1 MDIDTAAPQ
10 DRTKS
15 ARPTKIAKPRA
26 VLTSEQAVAIFK
38 LKPSG
43 SNAKLCTRSNM
54 VAKTYNIGEKTV
66 RDIWCGRTW
75 HEETQH
81 LDPSRPHRKQAPPG
95 RPLGRKDT
103 VQRRLICSNQSP
115 RSSQSEKSTK
125 SLEEV
130 HKKKS
135 LEEVHN
141 ADKST
146 ESLDQLIQDP
156 FHDDWPNWHCATSF
170 REEVFPP
177 VVLYSQYPTSSSS
190 TP

>member
-1 MDIDTAAPQ
+1 MDVKFLDNQTRSPRMDMDTAAPQ

-15 ARPTKIAKPRA
+15 ARPAKIAKPRA

-43 SNAKLCTRSNM
+43 FNTKLCTRSNV
-54 VAKTYNIGEKTV
+54 VAKMYNIGEKTV

-81 LDPSRPHRKQAPPG
+81 LDPSRPPRKLAPPG

-103 VQRRLICSNQSP
+103 VPRRLTWSN
-115 RSSQSEKSTK
+115 K
-125 SLEEV
+125 L
-130 HKKKS
+130 
-135 LEEVHN
+135 N
-141 ADKST
+141 AEKST

-170 REEVFPP
+170 HEEIFPP
-177 VVLYSQYPTSSSS
+177 VVLYNQYPTSSSS
-190 TP
+190 TRYS